1 MVTFGL
7 LANNP
12 SGIAV
17 NALQPKKVKEK
28 SVAFGQFAKRF
39 SGMDFKAEQPEKVS
53 EKSVTFFLKVNP
65 L

>member
-39 SGMDFKAEQPEKVS
+39 SGMDFKAEQPEKALARLV
-53 EKSVTFFLKVNP
+53 KSSLKVM
-65 L
+65 